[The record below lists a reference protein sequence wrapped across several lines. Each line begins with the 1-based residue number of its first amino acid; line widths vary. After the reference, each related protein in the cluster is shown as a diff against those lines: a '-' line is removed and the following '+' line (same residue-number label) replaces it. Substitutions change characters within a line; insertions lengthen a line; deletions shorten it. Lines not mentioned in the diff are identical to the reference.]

1 MGKIASMAG
10 DPKCGSKCC
19 FTGLMV
25 VSLILGIVFVVL
37 PFAVG
42 SCEKGGE
49 CALDTG
55 STQFGGACEKGN
67 YDESACASCW
77 TATPGLST
85 ATCCA
90 HDYCTFSDDGLSW
103 GLAIFLLI
111 VGIVLAAV
119 VAPIMC

>member
-1 MGKIASMAG
+1 MG
-10 DPKCGSKCC
+10 
-19 FTGLMV
+19 
-25 VSLILGIVFVVL
+25 FVVL

-55 STQFGGACEKGN
+55 STWVGGACEKGN
-67 YDESACASCW
+67 YDESACASFW

-103 GLAIFLLI
+103 GLGIF
-111 VGIVLAAV
+111 LAAV
-119 VAPIMC
+119 VAPIMCCGMCACACFSGGAPGGAPVTSMQGAAPKAGEVVA